1 MKLIF
6 NILLFSFF
14 TSGIIF
20 GQEKTKPVFINK
32 QNTGWEDFVKKIEQE
47 KNIRFFFNADSIQ
60 NITVEVEK
68 DSTLLEKVLEKAF
81 SGFGFRISSDNQGNY
96 FIFKNFS
103 FQTAVT
109 DILFKTL
116 EPEKKSDI
124 QKPGETT
131 AENAGTGYLK
141 TYQEFITDNIIIGSN
156 GHGNKNQKVKITG
169 RITNAED
176 ASPLPQARIF
186 IPEINKNFIS
196 NISGYYEMELL
207 PGNYTV
213 VVSSLGMYEKS
224 LKLTVLSGGE
234 ANIQLQVKSFLLNEA
249 TVTGTRNENIN
260 APTMGFERMTQMAI
274 KELPVVLGEKDVVKI
289 VLLLPGVQSIGE
301 ISSGFNVRGSPS
313 DQNMFY
319 INDLPIYNSSHLF
332 GLFTTFNSD
341 AIGEFKFYKNS
352 IPIEYGG
359 QLSSIFDIDVKK
371 GNNKNFSAMG
381 GIGPTSARVLAEG
394 PLEKEKSSYLV
405 SFRSSYSDWLLNRVD
420 NLDVQNSAA
429 SFQDALMDF
438 SLQLSKSNKLGLFFY
453 GSRDYAD
460 LAFGIENEYSN
471 LGTDIKWTHTFNEKL
486 SSELNFA
493 KSRYAYEEANN
504 EVEYLA
510 NKHSFD
516 LNHNE
521 LKLNFRYNAGAGH
534 NLQLGLNSKLIKLNY
549 GDFLP
554 LNDKSSVEQLSF
566 EPEQSLNNSIFAGD
580 TWDITPRFTV
590 DAGLRATLY
599 MYLGPKTVFSYLE
612 NEPVVIDNITGSEL
626 YGKNEVI
633 STYKN
638 LDLMLSSR
646 FEVVRD
652 FSLKASYGRLH
663 QYTYMLSNTVSV
675 SPISKWKLSD
685 PHLKPMSGDQFSFG
699 LYKNLWNNKIEA
711 SVEMYYKDVAN
722 LVEYKDGAEF
732 VRNQVPETNIIQG
745 DLQSYGIEF
754 MVKKKMDNL
763 NGWIN
768 YTYSRAEVTALN
780 PKTGEKNNQGL
791 TYPANYDRPHAANLT
806 LNYKLSKRL
815 SFSTNLVYS
824 TGRPITY
831 PSSVY
836 YLNDIKI
843 TGFSRRN
850 EYRLPD
856 YFRAD
861 LAVSLEGNLKKY
873 KFAHS
878 SWSLSFYNLTGRR
891 NPYTMVFQNVDGE
904 VKGYKISILGTVIPS
919 LNYNLKFGNYE
930 N

>member
-6 NILLFSFF
+6 NILLFSIIATNF
-14 TSGIIF
+14 IF
-20 GQEKTKPVFINK
+20 GQEKIHTVYLKK
-32 QNTGWEDFVKKIEQE
+32 QNTSWVEFVKNTERE
-47 KNIRFFFNADSIQ
+47 NDVRFFFNADSIP
-60 NITVEVEK
+60 NVPIVVEK
-68 DSTLLEKVLEKAF
+68 DSVQLDKVLEKAF
-81 SGFGFRISSDNQGNY
+81 FAYGFRISSDKQGNY

-103 FQTAVT
+103 LQTSVNNFLT
-109 DILFKTL
+109 KSTVSD
-116 EPEKKSDI
+116 EKSDLH
-124 QKPGETT
+124 
-131 AENAGTGYLK
+131 NTGDTIKEKTDNEYLK
-141 TYQEFITDNIIIGSN
+141 TYQEFIVENLIIGSN
-156 GHGNKNQKVKITG
+156 GRGNKNQKVKVTG
-169 RITNAED
+169 RIINAED
-176 ASPLPQARIF
+176 ETPLPQARLF

-196 NISGYYEMELL
+196 NVSGYYEIEVL
-207 PGNYTV
+207 PGNYTL

-234 ANIQLQVKSFLLNEA
+234 ANIQLQVKSFLLDEA
-249 TVTGTRNENIN
+249 TVTGIRNENIN
-260 APTMGFERMTQMAI
+260 NPTMGFERMTQMAI
-274 KELPVVLGEKDVVKI
+274 KDLPVVLGEKDVVKM
-289 VLLLPGVQSIGE
+289 VLLLPGVQSVGE

-381 GIGPTSARVLAEG
+381 GIGLTSARVLAEG

-405 SFRSSYSDWLLNRVD
+405 SFRSSYSDWLLNQVD

-438 SLQLSKSNKLGLFFY
+438 SLQLNKSNKLGLFFY

-460 LAFGIENEYSN
+460 LAFGIENDYSN

-493 KSRYAYEEANN
+493 KSRYAYEEANT
-504 EVEYLA
+504 EIEYLA

-521 LKLNFRYNAGAGH
+521 LKLNFRYNAGSGH
-534 NLQLGLNSKLIKLNY
+534 NLQLGLNSKLIRLNY

-554 LNDKSSVEQLSF
+554 LNDRSSVEQLSF
-566 EPEQSLNNSIFAGD
+566 EPEQSINNGIFAGD
-580 TWDITPRFTV
+580 TWEITPRLTV
-590 DAGLRATLY
+590 DAGVRGTLY
-599 MYLGPKTVFSYLE
+599 MYLGSKTVYNYAE
-612 NEPVVIDNITGSEL
+612 NEPIVIDNIIDSEV
-626 YGKNEVI
+626 YGKNEI
-633 STYKN
+633 INNYKN

-732 VRNQVPETNIIQG
+732 ITNQVPETNIIQG

-768 YTYSRAEVTALN
+768 YTYSRAEVTAIN
-780 PKTGEKNNQGL
+780 PKTGENNNQGL

-836 YLNDIKI
+836 YLNDIKV

-861 LAVSLEGNLKKY
+861 FAVSLEGNLKKY

>member
-1 MKLIF
+1 MKSILI
-6 NILLFSFF
+6 ILLFSLFS
-14 TSGIIF
+14 SGFIF
-20 GQEKTKPVFINK
+20 GQEKKHTFYLKK
-32 QNTGWEDFVKKIEQE
+32 QNTGWEEFVKNTEQE
-47 KNIRFFFNADSIQ
+47 NNVRFFYDADSIPKVS
-60 NITVEVEK
+60 IVVEK
-68 DSTLLEKVLEKAF
+68 DSLQLEDVLKKSLA
-81 SGFGFRISSDNQGNY
+81 GYGLRISSDQRGNY
-96 FIFKNFS
+96 FIFKNFILQS
-103 FQTAVT
+103 TVNNIFYKPSGIDEKSVLQNTA
-109 DILFKTL
+109 DEKT
-116 EPEKKSDI
+116 EGVVND
-124 QKPGETT
+124 
-131 AENAGTGYLK
+131 YLK
-141 TYQEFITDNIIIGSN
+141 TYQEFITENLIIGSN

-169 RITNAED
+169 RITNADD
-176 ASPLPQARIF
+176 ATPLPQARIF
-186 IPEINKNFIS
+186 IPELNKNFIS
-196 NISGYYEMELL
+196 NVSGYYEMELL
-207 PGNYTV
+207 PGNYTI

-234 ANIQLQVKSFLLNEA
+234 ANVQLQVKSFLLNEA
-249 TVTGTRNENIN
+249 TVTGTLNENIN
-260 APTMGFERMTQMAI
+260 APAMGVERLTQMAI

-289 VLLLPGVQSIGE
+289 VLLLPGVQSVGE

-381 GIGPTSARVLAEG
+381 GIGLTSARILAEG

-405 SFRSSYSDWLLNRVD
+405 SFRSSYSDWLLNQVD

-438 SLQLSKSNKLGLFFY
+438 SLQLNKSNKLGLFFY

-471 LGTDIKWTHTFNEKL
+471 LGTDIKLTHTFNEKL

-504 EVEYLA
+504 EIEYLA

-534 NLQLGLNSKLIKLNY
+534 NLQLGLNSKLIRLNY

-566 EPEQSLNNSIFAGD
+566 EPEQSLNNGIFAGD
-580 TWDITPRFTV
+580 TWEITPRLTL
-590 DAGLRATLY
+590 DAGVRGTLY
-599 MYLGPKTVFSYLE
+599 MYLGPKTVYSYVE
-612 NEPVVIDNITGSEL
+612 NEPVVIDNITGSEV
-626 YGKNEVI
+626 YGKNEI
-633 STYKN
+633 INNYKN
-638 LDLMLSSR
+638 LDVMISSR

-652 FSLKASYGRLH
+652 FSLKASYSRLH

-685 PHLKPMSGDQFSFG
+685 PHLKPMSGNQYSFG
-699 LYKNLWNNKIEA
+699 LYKNLWSNKIEA

-745 DLQSYGIEF
+745 DLQSYGVEF

-768 YTYSRAEVTALN
+768 YTYSRAEVTAFN

-878 SWSLSFYNLTGRR
+878 FWSLSFYNLTGRR

>member
-1 MKLIF
+1 MKLIL

-14 TSGIIF
+14 ASNFVF
-20 GQEKTKPVFINK
+20 GQEKKQPVYLKK
-32 QNTGWEDFVKKIEQE
+32 QNIVWEEFVKKIEQE
-47 KNIRFFFNADSIQ
+47 NNVRFFFNTDSIP
-60 NITVEVEK
+60 NVPVVAEK
-68 DSTLLEKVLEKAF
+68 DSMQLEKVLEKTF
-81 SGFGFRISSDNQGNY
+81 SEYGFRVSSDAQGNY

-103 FQTAVT
+103 FQTAVNNV
-109 DILFKTL
+109 LFKSSDSD
-116 EPEKKSDI
+116 EKSDL
-124 QKPGETT
+124 QKPGDT
-131 AENAGTGYLK
+131 AEENPETDYLK
-141 TYQEFITDNIIIGSN
+141 TYQEFITDNLIIGSN

-176 ASPLPQARIF
+176 GTPLPQARIYV
-186 IPEINKNFIS
+186 PEINKNFIS

-207 PGNYTV
+207 PGNYTLA
-213 VVSSLGMYEKS
+213 VSSMGMYEKS

-234 ANIQLQVKSFLLNEA
+234 ANIQLQVKSILLNEA
-249 TVTGTRNENIN
+249 TVTGIRNENIN

-371 GNNKNFSAMG
+371 GNSKNFSAMG

-394 PLEKEKSSYLV
+394 PLEKDKSSYLV
-405 SFRSSYSDWLLNRVD
+405 SFRSSYSDWLLNMVD

-429 SFQDALMDF
+429 DFQDALMDF
-438 SLQLSKSNKLGLFFY
+438 SLQLNKSNKLGLFFY

-460 LAFGIENEYSN
+460 LAFGVENEYSN

-493 KSRYAYEEANN
+493 KSRYAYKESNS
-504 EVEYLA
+504 EVGYLA

-554 LNDKSSVEQLSF
+554 LNDQSLVEPLTF
-566 EPEQSLNNSIFAGD
+566 EPEQSMNNSIFIGD
-580 TWDITPRFTV
+580 TWEIVPRLTI
-590 DAGLRATLY
+590 DAGLRGTYY
-599 MYLGPKTVFSYLE
+599 MYLGPKTVFSYSE
-612 NEPVVIDNITGSEL
+612 NEPVVLDNITGSEV
-626 YGKNEVI
+626 YSKNEI
-633 STYKN
+633 INNYKN
-638 LDLMLSSR
+638 LDAMISSR

-652 FSLKASYGRLH
+652 FSLKASYSRLH

-711 SVEMYYKDVAN
+711 SVEMYYKDVTN

-732 VRNQVPETNIIQG
+732 VTNQVPETNIIQG
-745 DLQSYGIEF
+745 DLQSYGVEF

-768 YTYSRAEVTALN
+768 YTYSRAEVTAFN
-780 PKTGEKNNQGL
+780 TKTGEMNNQGL

-815 SFSTNLVYS
+815 SVSTNLVYS

-861 LAVSLEGNLKKY
+861 LAISLEGNLKKY